1 MFIKKKTN
9 LLKFQTDW
17 FFFVIPTGF
26 EPVTHSLEGCCSI
39 QLSYET
45 KSSFFKS
52 GTKVQYFSINTN
64 SFSEKAINQP
74 LYLLKNE

>member
-1 MFIKKKTN
+1 MKKTLLLLKIQLSSKDVHKEKTN

-45 KSSFFKS
+45 KSFFSKAEQ
-52 GTKVQYFSINTN
+52 KYSI
-64 SFSEKAINQP
+64 FQ
-74 LYLLKNE
+74 